1 MKRLIIQS
9 NCRLERDLPARYDEA
24 GVKMRERIKWDIR
37 EAIIGAENF
46 FPKHAIIATWKNVS
60 FVGGFNALETVRIC
74 VSHFKKW
81 LKKCIFLCVY
91 LYCNIWILDV
101 LQTNT
106 FQIVIVT
113 DEVRTYAM
121 FNYAHLGWSTHAEAG
136 GDTNT
141 GQGGVPAFVRPF
153 LFGRRRVFLTVSI

>member
-1 MKRLIIQS
+1 MSVLLVDSTLWKLYVIFYSLKYLISIF
-9 NCRLERDLPARYDEA
+9 EYFFFLPQ
-24 GVKMRERIKWDIR
+24 
-37 EAIIGAENF
+37 
-46 FPKHAIIATWKNVS
+46 
-60 FVGGFNALETVRIC
+60 
-74 VSHFKKW
+74 
-81 LKKCIFLCVY
+81 
-91 LYCNIWILDV
+91 NI

-141 GQGGVPAFVRPF
+141 GQGGVPAFV
-153 LFGRRRVFLTVSI
+153 S

>member
-1 MKRLIIQS
+1 M
-9 NCRLERDLPARYDEA
+9 PARFDEA

-37 EAIIGAENF
+37 EAIVGAENF

-60 FVGGFNALETVRIC
+60 FVGGFNALETVRILFI
-74 VSHFKKW
+74 SNLNNRILIRLYFFFII
-81 LKKCIFLCVY
+81 IFFHLFRNFWK
-91 LYCNIWILDV
+91 LNV

-121 FNYAHLGWSTHAEAG
+121 FNYAHLGWTTHAEAG
-136 GDTNT
+136 GDTNS

-153 LFGRRRVFLTVSI
+153 FFFRGRLRDYFSGI